1 MGKMKKEPNK
11 GFSESSPKPL
21 QCSFCGK
28 IGSPET
34 DSPIKTP
41 QKSIHWNHH
50 LFSFFRH
57 VHTRFFH
64 LKTALFT
71 LFINCF
77 ISKPESAFTDYKEA
91 VCVLYENSFFSQ
103 TSFVSFL
110 SSRKRPPSNE
120 HRPYCLLTLFPAHW
134 THSLPFQKSPLLKRC
149 AFLFFPFY

>member
-1 MGKMKKEPNK
+1 MFILRQNRFTRNRFAYKN
-11 GFSESSPKPL
+11 SPKINTLESPFIFIFPT
-21 QCSFCGK
+21 CS
-28 IGSPET
+28 
-34 DSPIKTP
+34 
-41 QKSIHWNHH
+41 HA
-50 LFSFFRH
+50 LFSSQNSSLYTIYQLLHFE
-57 VHTRFFH
+57 
-64 LKTALFT
+64 AG
-71 LFINCF
+71 
-77 ISKPESAFTDYKEA
+77 ISFYGLKEA

>member
-1 MGKMKKEPNK
+1 MFILRQNRFTRNRFAYKN
-11 GFSESSPKPL
+11 SP
-21 QCSFCGK
+21 
-28 IGSPET
+28 
-34 DSPIKTP
+34 
-41 QKSIHWNHH
+41 KSIHWNHH